1 MDIEKAKQVINNLIL
16 TKTKDNE
23 IFIVDKLQVGIACT
37 VLSNQ
42 LTEREIFDYFN
53 PDLKHIPEA
62 NFQTFKEVYNG

>member
-1 MDIEKAKQVINNLIL
+1 MTLEFAKQVLNDLIL

-23 IFIVDKLQVGIACT
+23 IYIVDKLQVGIACT

-53 PDLKHIPEA
+53 PEYKHIPEA